1 MYSVTTGFLF
11 LVKNTIGGFV
21 SGVIAT
27 PIVQPLDVMRTRLV
41 GQGEPKVCLKNCI
54 LETWESVW
62 KWMHIHVT
70 VFV

>member
-1 MYSVTTGFLF
+1 MYSVTAGFLF

-27 PIVQPLDVMRTRLV
+27 PIVQPLDVMRTRMV

-54 LETWESVW
+54 LER
-62 KWMHIHVT
+62 
-70 VFV
+70 